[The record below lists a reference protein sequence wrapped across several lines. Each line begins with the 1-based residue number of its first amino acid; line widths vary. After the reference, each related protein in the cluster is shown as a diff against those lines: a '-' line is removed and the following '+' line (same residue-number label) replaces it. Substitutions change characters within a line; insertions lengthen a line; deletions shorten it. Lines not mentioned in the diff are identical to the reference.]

1 MAVTIIVPMENVSLQ
16 VGDTAFFVPI
26 NEDFLNSGVGVAG
39 FDGATPP
46 ATIGVITQI
55 NANSIVV
62 QEEINVPSE
71 GDFILFVKNAN
82 VNASGIKGTFA
93 EVTMEL
99 DTTLRGELF
108 SVGVEV
114 KESSK

>member
-1 MAVTIIVPMENVSLQ
+1 MAVTINVSTANVSLQ
-16 VGDTAFFVPI
+16 VGDTACFVPI

-46 ATIGVITQI
+46 TTIGVITEI
-55 NANSIVV
+55 NANSITV
-62 QEEINVPSE
+62 EEETNVPSE

-99 DTTLRGELF
+99 DTPLRGELF